1 MLRSKDSDNDG
12 VTTNTVRVQE
22 SCRGK
27 KGDKGHEESSGCI
40 LKNALLSIQSD
51 EEDFLEKE
59 ASKVLLLQ
67 KGSDVDGESAT
78 SSWNNVNT
86 DSSVSYVTSI
96 PNGKEFVILTGLEQV
111 NDKAVTTTKGLKL
124 YDSLIPFEK
133 NSKIQH
139 SSKQHNKIILLGEF
153 VSEQEAIIG
162 IKNGEQTET
171 TKEIKESMDPMN
183 YNSKTFDNSQFEKN
197 EADLKESNNW
207 LKSFRPLPLYY
218 TERGKPYL
226 KCPACGAMFFT
237 STSFQKH
244 LFTHMYKERE
254 AYTCSFCEYTNT
266 EPGMLFAH
274 LSKHQDQCEYC
285 NENIMRKS
293 NFEKHWGICS
303 LSFSIKRDRRGR
315 FVCTMCKLV
324 FDLLPQLEK
333 HWFKH
338 ACKKRRT
345 YQCKECGGLYGNKTI
360 LQNHKCLKC
369 PVCGEVYDSLHRLKA
384 HTMWMK
390 HHLKCLICSY
400 EFVLAMDHE
409 KHLAMH
415 RQAYLP
421 MKEHAHCLEAADGK
435 SYQCDLCDK
444 IFYAL
449 TRLILHVKED
459 HGIEDIKR
467 EAIKE
472 EKDEKEHNE
481 GNGNKATY
489 PNLCEAPICYTRGQ
503 NVSLIK

>member
-1 MLRSKDSDNDG
+1 MLRSKDSESDG

-22 SCRGK
+22 SCRSK

-51 EEDFLEKE
+51 EEDFLDKE

-171 TKEIKESMDPMN
+171 TKEVKETMEQIN
-183 YNSKTFDNSQFEKN
+183 YSSKTFDSSQFEKN
-197 EADLKESNNW
+197 EADLKEGNNW

-254 AYTCSFCEYTNT
+254 TYTCSFCEYTNA

-315 FVCTMCKLV
+315 F
-324 FDLLPQLEK
+324 
-333 HWFKH
+333 
-338 ACKKRRT
+338 
-345 YQCKECGGLYGNKTI
+345 CKECGGLYGNKTI

-459 HGIEDIKR
+459 HGIEDVKR

-472 EKDEKEHNE
+472 EKDEKQHNE
-481 GNGNKATY
+481 ASNRLQVGTTVWTNTLAVNRY
-489 PNLCEAPICYTRGQ
+489 
-503 NVSLIK
+503 